1 MYARVLAAIN
11 EHLNSEITARYALR
25 LAAACGA
32 RFTAAF
38 VAARG
43 AAPDDIRK
51 AGHAMDRLFRE
62 AQSLGVA
69 AEKITETGDPV
80 QALGDIVRR
89 EKIDL
94 AFVAT
99 RRKDAQRRFFSGTVA
114 RRLFLSLP
122 CSVALVRV
130 VHTGRIHPSGILVPL
145 KARFGRIPQRAAFV
159 ASLAG
164 AFNARIHVFHVV
176 KPLTRFFHGEIHLT
190 TVEWEERIPSDIGEF
205 LALLRKQGAAVETKL
220 IPGRVG
226 RSIGIEAAA
235 RRHDLIVM
243 GASERSRFGGLFRLN
258 PVERVLRETPC
269 DLILL
274 KPSHEDPQP
283 HDR

>member
-38 VAARG
+38 VAAPD
-43 AAPDDIRK
+43 AAAEDVRK

-62 AQSLGVA
+62 AQSLGIA

-80 QALGDIVRR
+80 DALGAVVRR

-130 VHTGRIHPSGILVPL
+130 IHTGRIHPADILVPL
-145 KARFGRIPQRAAFV
+145 KSRVNRIPGRALFV
-159 ASLAG
+159 AILAK
-164 AFNARIHVFHVV
+164 AFNARIHVFHVA
-176 KPLTRFFHGEIHLT
+176 KPLTRFFHGEVHLT
-190 TVEWEERIPSDIGEF
+190 PVQWAERMPADINSF
-205 LALLRKQGAAVETKL
+205 LALLRGHGVAAESRLT
-220 IPGRVG
+220 PGEIGG
-226 RSIGIEAAA
+226 RITIEAAA

-243 GASERSRFGGLFRLN
+243 GASERGRLTALFRLN

-269 DLILL
+269 DLVLF
-274 KPSHEDPQP
+274 KPSHEDTHA